1 MKDKQIMPVRIILLF
16 LFCYCLPVSVNAGG
30 PEEEFWFNYDQP
42 LPYNPERINRD
53 TDLQIYNSLIASF
66 AIENVLEK
74 VSISDVKQFVDSLN
88 RASSV
93 LGRSIIFTSTP
104 IDKSNV
110 AHTLEI
116 TSKALTFNREID
128 EYNDYGWGRCGSSSF
143 NNVALLYRL
152 ISEDDELP
160 DQALLT
166 WLSHRIDIL
175 QSCNKQE
182 SLQLLKFNKEFQTH
196 PSFIYLKAVK
206 LFYLE
211 QFNDAALHF
220 QKVAELD
227 NKKLKAIGLYMQA
240 RSYLSQAR
248 ANWRNDHDYGDKVI
262 DSGDFKLAFSTF
274 EKFIQLYPN
283 HEFSTSARGQLR
295 HIHWVRSEEKE
306 YRVMLESEIV
316 ALFTKFDTAKLFT
329 NNDNREMM
337 SLLEEYANHVDKQ
350 YSALTPVF
358 KAFESQLIHKP
369 KSVTL
374 SFIERLN
381 RFKKAQQYYLEKKY
395 TNVNELFTSHDKLT
409 SLEKILVALNYEA
422 LGNDKRALDLWQKIH
437 IPGYHIALQNHMV
450 NNIIANQGLAALF
463 ESTIDLD
470 DDIINL
476 SLVRVCSIDKL
487 YEVLLKV
494 DNSPQKWKVVEE
506 VTRRLLTNDDI
517 DTLFKFLSQ
526 FSGEL
531 PFHIATFKHA
541 AKLIVVDKDLGQGYL
556 IIARNMQYNLR
567 RFSHDYYISD
577 LSTDLGGKEDC
588 PLLSHRN
595 NTKDPYYFYQKGL
608 NSFDVGKS
616 DFEAKT
622 LHSLVT
628 CFKSLDFDNS
638 CRWSWEDDE
647 NPSKTWFK
655 KLHKKYKG
663 SYWAN
668 KTPYHY

>member
-1 MKDKQIMPVRIILLF
+1 MINIKTIPLRIMMIF
-16 LFCYCLPVSVNAGG
+16 LFSYSLPISVTAGG
-30 PEEEFWFNYDQP
+30 PEEQFWFNYGQP
-42 LPYNPERINRD
+42 LPYHPERINRD
-53 TDLQIYNSLIASF
+53 TDLQIYNSLITSF

-74 VSISDVKQFVDSLN
+74 VSISGVKQFVDSLN
-88 RASSV
+88 SASRAS
-93 LGRSIIFTSTP
+93 GRSIVFKST
-104 IDKSNV
+104 
-110 AHTLEI
+110 TLDNNATLILET
-116 TSKALTFNREID
+116 TSKAITFNRKID
-128 EYNDYGWGRCGSSSF
+128 KYSGFGWGRCGSSSF
-143 NNVALLYRL
+143 DNVTLLYRI
-152 ISEDDELP
+152 ISENKKLT

-166 WLSHRIDIL
+166 WLSQRIDIM
-175 QSCNKQE
+175 QSCNTQE
-182 SLQLLKFNKEFQTH
+182 RLQLVKLSNTFQNQ

-211 QFNDAALHF
+211 KFNDAALHF
-220 QKVAELD
+220 KKVANLGQG
-227 NKKLKAIGLYMQA
+227 KIKAIGLYMQA

-316 ALFTKFDTAKLFT
+316 ALFAKFAAAKLFT
-329 NNDNREMM
+329 NNDNKEMM

-358 KAFESQLIHKP
+358 KAFESQLIHKN

-381 RFKKAQQYYLEKKY
+381 RFKEAQRYYLEKQHNK
-395 TNVNELFTSHDKLT
+395 VNELFTSYDKLT

-422 LGNDKRALDLWQKIH
+422 LGRDKKALELLQTNH
-437 IPGYHIALQNHMV
+437 MPNYHIALQNHMV
-450 NNIIANQGLAALF
+450 NNIISNQGLASLLK
-463 ESTIDLD
+463 STIALD
-470 DDIINL
+470 DEIIYL

-487 YEVLLKV
+487 YEVLLEV
-494 DNSPQKWKVVEE
+494 DNFPQKWKVVEE
-506 VTRRLLTNDDI
+506 VIRRLLTNDDI
-517 DTLFKFLSQ
+517 DSLLKFLALYSDQ
-526 FSGEL
+526 L
-531 PFHIATFKHA
+531 PAHLATIKHA

-567 RFSHDYYISD
+567 RFSHDYYATNSEVNE
-577 LSTDLGGKEDC
+577 SC
-588 PLLSHRN
+588 PLLSHQN
-595 NTKDPYYFYQKGL
+595 NSIDPYYFYQKAL
-608 NSFDVGKS
+608 NSFDEGKN

-628 CFKSLDFDNS
+628 CFRSLDFDNS
-638 CRWSWEDDE
+638 CRWSREDNE